1 MQNPCGCS
9 GSCCWLQHSEIPVLL
24 PLPAKQVIQD
34 AVSEQENPRPLL
46 VPTDSQTR
54 AQEPSGSSPLDGTL
68 TLPGFAMAVG
78 SVGHVP
84 HCPPV
89 MGTLGPVP
97 KENPGPVALECV
109 GSGQAQLL
117 VGLARVQCWDRSS
130 SPSGAGTCA
139 RTDPARSGAG
149 TCDFRIDLSQLAAL
163 GTQQF
168 QSP

>member
-1 MQNPCGCS
+1 MSRISSEFIWCGRA
-9 GSCCWLQHSEIPVLL
+9 GSKRFPLACVTLGRRAGSEGRIWSQR
-24 PLPAKQVIQD
+24 PA
-34 AVSEQENPRPLL
+34 
-46 VPTDSQTR
+46 
-54 AQEPSGSSPLDGTL
+54 
-68 TLPGFAMAVG
+68 LPGFAMAVG

-97 KENPGPVALECV
+97 KENPGPVALEYV

-149 TCDFRIDLSQLAAL
+149 TCDFGIDLSQLAAL